1 MLYITRNFYYHV
13 WKIHLKVQ
21 WKVSKFCDLLSDLA
35 KASKTRIFP
44 YQATLLCRVVGQ
56 HKVCLLCTQLGLM
69 GVVDKAAA
77 SFQLVKA
84 HELEED
90 YSSISSSSS
99 AKFFLFP
106 RCRRSRSCS
115 RSEVYYVLRQARG
128 RRWRRP
134 NKLRAFFLCK
144 ARTAFTSM
152 KKTSV
157 CDFGLFL
164 A

>member
-1 MLYITRNFYYHV
+1 MYEKYIWKFSEKSANFAIYYPILQKLQRQESFHT
-13 WKIHLKVQ
+13 K
-21 WKVSKFCDLLSDLA
+21 LLCCVD
-35 KASKTRIFP
+35 
-44 YQATLLCRVVGQ
+44 CRVVGQ

-152 KKTSV
+152 KKTRV